1 MEFSHVNN
9 LIPLCVEV
17 SLNGVSHLLDNRI
30 VNNVMANNEHNW
42 KWMSDTSDAEKLSP
56 FITDQMEKTNPA
68 ER

>member
-1 MEFSHVNN
+1 M
-9 LIPLCVEV
+9 CVAV
-17 SLNGVSHLLDNRI
+17 LLNRVTHLLDNSM
-30 VNNVMANNEHNW
+30 VNNEMTNNEHKW